1 MRLEAG
7 GGEEG
12 QKKKK
17 KKEQGEKDKVATR
30 VWNMKPLG
38 WGEYWEAVCAVREG
52 GKRNHARRRKRR
64 RCRTMTDSFLAG
76 TICHDAIGRKIGER
90 RWGGAQRGEG
100 SGSRWWQR

>member
-1 MRLEAG
+1 M
-7 GGEEG
+7 
-12 QKKKK
+12 
-17 KKEQGEKDKVATR
+17 ATR

-76 TICHDAIGRKIGER
+76 AICHNDIGRKIGER
-90 RWGGAQRGEG
+90 RWGGAQSGEG
-100 SGSRWWQR
+100 SRSRWWQRESQQGEEEKVRGVNHWALFTPDLQ